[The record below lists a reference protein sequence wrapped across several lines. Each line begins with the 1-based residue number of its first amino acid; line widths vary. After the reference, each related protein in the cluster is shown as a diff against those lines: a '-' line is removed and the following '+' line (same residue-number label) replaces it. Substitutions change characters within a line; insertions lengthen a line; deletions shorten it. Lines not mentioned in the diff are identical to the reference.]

1 MMREELPGLRR
12 RIARQLGVSEYLVQ
26 EVVFRMIARS
36 RALDLQLRSSR
47 RKARGRL
54 EQLVAAEVARSMHQ
68 CGPRHT
74 L

>member
-1 MMREELPGLRR
+1 
-12 RIARQLGVSEYLVQ
+12 
-26 EVVFRMIARS
+26 MIARS
-36 RALDLQLRSSR
+36 RALELQLRSSR

-54 EQLVAAEVARSMHQ
+54 EQLVAAEVARSMYQ